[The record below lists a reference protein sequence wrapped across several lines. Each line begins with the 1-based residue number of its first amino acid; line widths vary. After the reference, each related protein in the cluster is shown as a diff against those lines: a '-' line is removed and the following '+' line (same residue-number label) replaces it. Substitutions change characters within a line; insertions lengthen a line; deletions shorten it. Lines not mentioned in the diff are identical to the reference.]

1 MIPVA
6 KSVCD
11 LWPTRSEEG
20 RRCCVFCST
29 LFCVLCFVCS
39 ALQCAT
45 AATARLHARQGN
57 RNLQT
62 MVQLFTCYMVC
73 WVSQCLLKE
82 DAWPAGQ
89 QQSGVRLV
97 GGARGR
103 EQSLKLQVGK
113 TQRCGGQTPLRKV
126 HLGLTKTIV
135 TILV

>member
-1 MIPVA
+1 M
-6 KSVCD
+6 
-11 LWPTRSEEG
+11 
-20 RRCCVFCST
+20 
-29 LFCVLCFVCS
+29 CS
-39 ALQCAT
+39 ALLCAT

-62 MVQLFTCYMVC
+62 MVQLFTCYIVSRL
-73 WVSQCLLKE
+73 SQCLLKE

-89 QQSGVRLV
+89 QQSGVRLP

-103 EQSLKLQVGK
+103 EQSLKLKVGK